1 VRNGLIQKGHKVT
14 PAFDAWGGYQGVLID
29 PKSGVLM
36 GGSDPR
42 KDGLAIGW

>member
-1 VRNGLIQKGHKVT
+1 MGHHV
-14 PAFDAWGGYQGVLID
+14 ASAVDAWGGYQGILID
-29 PKSGVLM
+29 PKTDALI